1 MEKQKRMKTI
11 MAAGAIGLAVALGLS
26 ACGKAAKEQSQ
37 ADTKAEAI
45 EKADKTEN
53 TETTETADKTEKAE
67 KTEIQV
73 FVAASLS
80 KVMEEAADKYREI
93 RPDVTVCYNADSSG
107 KLLTQIQE
115 GYACDVFFSAAQK
128 QMDALE
134 ADDRLVEGTRNNVVN
149 NQVCVISR
157 KGSGTQVTGLKNIGK
172 ATSIAL
178 ADGSVPVGKYTRE
191 AMVRSGLLKE
201 TEDVSG
207 ITTAEVSEQLGG
219 VEISEQSNVS
229 KVLAAVVEGSCEVG
243 TTYYSDLYGYE
254 DQIDVLEKLP
264 YELSGDVIY
273 PIAQVKNEE
282 ADDREKEA
290 SLDFIRFVTSEDMKN
305 VFQSHYFD
313 TNVQR

>member
-1 MEKQKRMKTI
+1 M
-11 MAAGAIGLAVALGLS
+11 
-26 ACGKAAKEQSQ
+26 
-37 ADTKAEAI
+37 
-45 EKADKTEN
+45 
-53 TETTETADKTEKAE
+53 
-67 KTEIQV
+67 
-73 FVAASLS
+73 
-80 KVMEEAADKYREI
+80 
-93 RPDVTVCYNADSSG
+93 
-107 KLLTQIQE
+107 
-115 GYACDVFFSAAQK
+115 
-128 QMDALE
+128 
-134 ADDRLVEGTRNNVVN
+134 
-149 NQVCVISR
+149 
-157 KGSGTQVTGLKNIGK
+157 
-172 ATSIAL
+172 
-178 ADGSVPVGKYTRE
+178 GKYTRE

-290 SLDFIRFVTSEDMKN
+290 ALDFIRFVTSEDMKK

>member
-115 GYACDVFFSAAQK
+115 GYAC
-128 QMDALE
+128 
-134 ADDRLVEGTRNNVVN
+134 
-149 NQVCVISR
+149 C
-157 KGSGTQVTGLKNIGK
+157 
-172 ATSIAL
+172 
-178 ADGSVPVGKYTRE
+178 
-191 AMVRSGLLKE
+191 LL
-201 TEDVSG
+201 
-207 ITTAEVSEQLGG
+207 
-219 VEISEQSNVS
+219 
-229 KVLAAVVEGSCEVG
+229 
-243 TTYYSDLYGYE
+243 
-254 DQIDVLEKLP
+254 
-264 YELSGDVIY
+264 
-273 PIAQVKNEE
+273 
-282 ADDREKEA
+282 
-290 SLDFIRFVTSEDMKN
+290 
-305 VFQSHYFD
+305 
-313 TNVQR
+313 